1 MGKKKITNAHVSLLK
16 GTDADPYTAGP
27 RYFSEEDDEQPLKTE
42 KLHITATIRAVSF
55 FKFILFPPHFPV
67 V

>member
-42 KLHITATIRAVSF
+42 KLHITKQYVQRS
-55 FKFILFPPHFPV
+55 
-67 V
+67 